1 MFTNIHKVTLIN
13 MIIYYMLFFM
23 CITYSFSI
31 SIRYMKLLLVAN
43 SKKKKIWGG
52 RAISIVILTTTPL
65 VSGSDAYVH
74 IGGIITVH
82 CEYKVVLVFQKK
94 NIRFLDLFI

>member
-1 MFTNIHKVTLIN
+1 
-13 MIIYYMLFFM
+13 
-23 CITYSFSI
+23 
-31 SIRYMKLLLVAN
+31 MKSLLVAN
-43 SKKKKIWGG
+43 YKKKIWGG

-74 IGGIITVH
+74 IDGIITVR

-94 NIRFLDLFI
+94 NIRFLDLFISLEGF